1 MSDDLQP
8 GMNSNHAPSSN
19 GRAGAFGRAILFLAL
34 VAAILYA
41 GNAAVRTLQARNAEK
56 VTEDNTVRSVGLVT
70 PTPKGLA
77 EKFTDSQ
84 DRLLADPPRADQL
97 VDPDPIV
104 VAHIEGDSEA
114 PGIGWKA
121 FEKDLAAATGR
132 KVVDKKF
139 DNSADQLAEIS
150 KGGITILALH
160 AADTPFL
167 VDNYGFQPVA
177 VLADQSGV
185 NGNHLDIIVPS
196 NSPISSAADLKGH
209 SLVCTVPASITGY
222 RAAVALLMENQQMRP
237 NVDFFV
243 TWLLGQSR
251 SISGVAK
258 GEYEAA
264 AVSNDKLQSMID
276 NGKIQKSQV
285 KIVYQSD
292 VIPRTTIGWFYNLKP
307 DLAAK
312 VRDAIL
318 AFAPGAPTTQPAA
331 DTETADSEAGSQL
344 HFVPIDYRK
353 DFQLVRWID
362 DSFDPRFD
370 AMVKAHEASAGA
382 Q

>member
-8 GMNSNHAPSSN
+8 GTDSNHAPSSN
-19 GRAGAFGRAILFLAL
+19 GRAGAWGRAILFLAL
-34 VAAILYA
+34 IAAILYA
-41 GNAAVRTLQARNAEK
+41 GNAAMRTLQARDAEK

-84 DRLLADPPRADQL
+84 SRLLADPPAAADQL

-121 FEKDLAAATGR
+121 FEKDLSAATGR

-139 DNSADQLAEIS
+139 DNSADQLAEIN

-185 NGNHLDIIVPS
+185 NGNHLDIIVPA
-196 NSPISSAADLKGH
+196 NSPISSATDLKGH

-237 NVDFFV
+237 ERRFF
-243 TWLLGQSR
+243 R
-251 SISGVAK
+251 
-258 GEYEAA
+258 
-264 AVSNDKLQSMID
+264 
-276 NGKIQKSQV
+276 
-285 KIVYQSD
+285 
-292 VIPRTTIGWFYNLKP
+292 
-307 DLAAK
+307 DL
-312 VRDAIL
+312 V
-318 AFAPGAPTTQPAA
+318 
-331 DTETADSEAGSQL
+331 
-344 HFVPIDYRK
+344 
-353 DFQLVRWID
+353 
-362 DSFDPRFD
+362 
-370 AMVKAHEASAGA
+370 AGA
-382 Q
+382 VAVDQRSRQGRIRGGGGFERQAAEHDR